1 MSISQLFKA
10 NPGENVVFSLRRHPF
25 TFLKPILLFLVMLL
39 LPFAAR
45 DLLLAGEVPGSGNPL
60 LETGI
65 TLLISAYFLSVFLI
79 FLTQFTDYYLDI
91 DIVTNDRIID
101 IEQTSLFGRAVS
113 ELDLTRVQDVHSEI
127 KGIIPTMF
135 GYGTVV
141 VQTAG
146 EDKNFVFKQVP
157 NPHAV
162 RQRILELAALDRKR
176 EARELMKEP
185 DQPKT
190 SGL

>member
-1 MSISQLFKA
+1 MSISQLFRA

-25 TFLKPILLFLVMLL
+25 TFLKPVGLFAVMLL

-45 DLLLAGEVPGSGNPL
+45 DFLLGGVMPGLGNPL
-60 LETGI
+60 FEAGVV
-65 TLLISAYFLSVFLI
+65 LLASAYFLAVFLI

-101 IEQTSLFGRAVS
+101 IEQTSLFGRSVS
-113 ELDLTRVQDVHSEI
+113 ELDLSRIQDVHSEV
-127 KGIIPTMF
+127 KGIIPTLF
-135 GYGTVV
+135 GYGTVKI
-141 VQTAG
+141 QTAG
-146 EDKNFVFKQVP
+146 EDKNFVFKQVS
-157 NPHAV
+157 NPHVV

-176 EARELMKEP
+176 EARDIAKQP